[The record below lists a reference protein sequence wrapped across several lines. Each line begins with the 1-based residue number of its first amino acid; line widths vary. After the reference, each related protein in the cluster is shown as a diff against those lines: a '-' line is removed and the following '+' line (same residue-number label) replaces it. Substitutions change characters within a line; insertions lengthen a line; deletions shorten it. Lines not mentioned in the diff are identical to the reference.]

1 MESLAPVR
9 GAPRMNDAALKRPRT
24 FQCRDGRWEGLEHV
38 AGELECTVDYLV
50 NEAIKH
56 YLRQNLTR
64 HPRPEPPRAPDTQPP
79 PLGSPPFT
87 PPSQYQPLAAPPS
100 RPPVP
105 GPPPFALPPRPP
117 LPPPSRASFQ
127 TGPMPPMPAPPPP
140 RAAAPM
146 PPAPPMPA
154 PPPPMPPALV
164 VSPALMAPPLPPSP
178 PAQLAVVY
186 GERAIA
192 VDQPGFVIGRGKQAA
207 GLTIKDPNISRRH
220 AIIEQ
225 QQGVY
230 YLVDMGSTNGTQVNG
245 QTISRKAIV
254 EGDVVRICDHEL
266 RFTYRR
272 P

>member
-9 GAPRMNDAALKRPRT
+9 GAPRMNDAGLKRPRT
-24 FQCRDGRWEGLEHV
+24 FQCRDGLWEGLEHV

-56 YLRQNLTR
+56 YLRQNLSR
-64 HPRPEPPRAPDTQPP
+64 HPRPEPPRAPDTPP
-79 PLGSPPFT
+79 PPIFAL
-87 PPSQYQPLAAPPS
+87 
-100 RPPVP
+100 PPV
-105 GPPPFALPPRPP
+105 PPRPP
-117 LPPPSRASFQ
+117 LPPPSRVPYQ
-127 TGPMPPMPAPPPP
+127 TGPMPPPARPAPPPP
-140 RAAAPM
+140 PAM
-146 PPAPPMPA
+146 VAPPVRVP
-154 PPPPMPPALV
+154 
-164 VSPALMAPPLPPSP
+164 PPLPPSA

-186 GERAIA
+186 GERAFA

-245 QTISRKAIV
+245 QTISRKAIA
-254 EGDVVRICDHEL
+254 EGDVVRICDHEM
-266 RFTYRR
+266 RFTFRR

>member
-1 MESLAPVR
+1 
-9 GAPRMNDAALKRPRT
+9 MNEAGLKRPRT
-24 FQCRDGRWEGLEHV
+24 FQCRDGLWEGLEHV

-64 HPRPEPPRAPDTQPP
+64 HPRPQPPRALDTQPP
-79 PLGSPPFT
+79 PTVAMPLT
-87 PPSQYQPLAAPPS
+87 PPGQYQPLGPPPS
-100 RPPVP
+100 RPLTPP
-105 GPPPFALPPRPP
+105 GQFQPLGPPPSLSPALAPPPFAMPPLPPPPPRPP
-117 LPPPSRASFQ
+117 LPPPSRAPYQ
-127 TGPMPPMPAPPPP
+127 T
-140 RAAAPM
+140 APM
-146 PPAPPMPA
+146 PPPTRPA
-154 PPPPMPPALV
+154 PPAPPAMV
-164 VSPALMAPPLPPSP
+164 AAPVRVPPPLPPSA

-186 GERAIA
+186 GERAYA

-245 QTISRKAIV
+245 EAISRKAIA
-254 EGDVVRICDHEL
+254 EGDIVRICDHEM
-266 RFTYRR
+266 RFTFRR
-272 P
+272 S

>member
-1 MESLAPVR
+1 
-9 GAPRMNDAALKRPRT
+9 
-24 FQCRDGRWEGLEHV
+24 
-38 AGELECTVDYLV
+38 
-50 NEAIKH
+50 
-56 YLRQNLTR
+56 
-64 HPRPEPPRAPDTQPP
+64 
-79 PLGSPPFT
+79 
-87 PPSQYQPLAAPPS
+87 
-100 RPPVP
+100 
-105 GPPPFALPPRPP
+105 
-117 LPPPSRASFQ
+117 
-127 TGPMPPMPAPPPP
+127 
-140 RAAAPM
+140 
-146 PPAPPMPA
+146 
-154 PPPPMPPALV
+154 MPPALV

-192 VDQPGFVIGRGKQAA
+192 VDQPGFVIGRGTQAA

-245 QTISRKAIV
+245 QTISRKAIA